1 MAKAAFGLL
10 GFGIFIFAIATGQA
24 IPNLESSIINFVSL
38 GEGTQLMY
46 QLAILV
52 LGFGGAILVMSE

>member
-1 MAKAAFGLL
+1 MTHSGYALV
-10 GFGIFIFAIATGQA
+10 GFGIFLFAVATGQA

-46 QLAILV
+46 QMAALII
-52 LGFGGAILVMSE
+52 GFGASILVMSR